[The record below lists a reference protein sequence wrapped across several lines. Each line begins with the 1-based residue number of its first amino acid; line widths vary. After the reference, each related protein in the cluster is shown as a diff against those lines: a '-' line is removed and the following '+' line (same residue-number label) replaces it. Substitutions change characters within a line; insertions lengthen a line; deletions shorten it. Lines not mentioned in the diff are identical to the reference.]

1 MSYEQRTQLLYQ
13 WQGIPCWC
21 PKQLKW
27 GCIGWRVQWADHH
40 IWAAWIWCCH
50 AFWLWGWDLSPWD
63 SAGAGWDRNVLVTL
77 MKGFSFHLWPEADYW
92 LHSAEIFLEGFHKGI
107 IQFTELTLVISEPE
121 SRSSLQDDFSECP
134 AAAPLS
140 PLLSPKLLWS
150 QLEWRIL
157 SWDFK
162 VLHGRSLQSALG
174 SVDGQVICAL
184 TCWQPNPLHSFVS
197 SDSITLK
204 STREL
209 GKSHS

>member
-1 MSYEQRTQLLYQ
+1 M
-13 WQGIPCWC
+13 
-21 PKQLKW
+21 
-27 GCIGWRVQWADHH
+27 RVYR
-40 IWAAWIWCCH
+40 
-50 AFWLWGWDLSPWD
+50 L
-63 SAGAGWDRNVLVTL
+63 AGAVGRPPHLGCLDL
-77 MKGFSFHLWPEADYW
+77 MLSCLLAVRMGSVPLRFCWGRMRQKCSGHIDERFSFHLWPEADYW

-150 QLEWRIL
+150 QLEWRVL